1 MILWFRDL
9 SLTLRGALE
18 TFGAVTIFFL
28 DIVAR
33 SPRTFVRRFRLV
45 VAQIYNAGTLS
56 LVIVGEGRLDGEE
69 RPGHVAPFHDA
80 VVVLKTSD
88 LHRYIHFL
96 VDEPGYPP
104 CSHDVERVQQN
115 GS

>member
-45 VAQIYNAGTLS
+45 VAQIYNAGTLR
-56 LVIVGEGRLDGEE
+56 LQTQIPVIIGRCISEIRCEEGNFSINGEWLNFMPNRRRIG
-69 RPGHVAPFHDA
+69 
-80 VVVLKTSD
+80 
-88 LHRYIHFL
+88 
-96 VDEPGYPP
+96 
-104 CSHDVERVQQN
+104 
-115 GS
+115 